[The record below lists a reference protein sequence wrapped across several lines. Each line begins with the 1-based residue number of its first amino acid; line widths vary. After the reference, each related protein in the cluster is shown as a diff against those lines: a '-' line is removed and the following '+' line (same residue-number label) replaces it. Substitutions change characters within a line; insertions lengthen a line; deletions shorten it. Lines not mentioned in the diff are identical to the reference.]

1 VEIQLHKA
9 KGCKQCNHAGYYG
22 RMGIFEFLP
31 ATDSLKKLIIKKES
45 ADKIR
50 ETAIG
55 EGMSTLLQEG
65 LMSVIKGLT
74 DFEQVRRVCMR

>member
-1 VEIQLHKA
+1 
-9 KGCKQCNHAGYYG
+9 
-22 RMGIFEFLP
+22 MGIFELLP
-31 ATDSLKKLIIKKES
+31 ATDSLKKLIIKKEA

-50 ETAIG
+50 EVAIG